1 MIDNNSMNAAAVAAG
16 LGYGWNLGNTLDA
29 HGGNASGLN
38 TETLWG
44 NPRAS
49 KELIALIKKS
59 GFSSVRIP
67 ITWYQ
72 HLGPAPEYKID
83 YNWMKRVKEVAS
95 LVLDANMY
103 AIINIHHDGDG
114 EQWLRPDIDSGDKPA
129 MYAKFEAIWKQIA
142 AEFAATGGKLLFEGM
157 NEFHSGFGDPP
168 DEWLKTTDELN
179 QLFVDTVR
187 ASGGVNEKRIL
198 IVPSYNTN
206 PWAALKMTIPND
218 TIENALIVE
227 VHSYDPWSFAGEG
240 KGTWGTDEDKAEVDR
255 RLDALV
261 SHFGEKGIPVIM
273 GEYGVVI
280 QADKASR
287 LAHIEYTTEA
297 LIKRGIAPFW
307 WDDGGGFAITNRKSN
322 RISDNAALEAII
334 KSNTGSRN

>member
-1 MIDNNSMNAAAVAAG
+1 MNAAEVAAG

-38 TETLWG
+38 TEMCWG

-59 GFSSVRIP
+59 GFSSIRIP

-83 YNWMKRVKEVAS
+83 YNWMKRVKEVVS
-95 LVLDANMY
+95 LVLDADLF
-103 AIINIHHDGDG
+103 AIINIHHDGNS
-114 EQWLRPDIDSGDKPA
+114 EEWLRPDIENTEKPA
-129 MYAKFEAIWKQIA
+129 MYAKFETIWKQIC
-142 AEFAATGGKLLFEGM
+142 AEFASTGGKLLFEGM
-157 NEFHSGFGDPP
+157 NEFHSGTDDPP
-168 DEWLKTTDELN
+168 DQWLVTTDELN
-179 QLFVDTVR
+179 QLFVRTVR
-187 ASGGVNEKRIL
+187 ASGGINEKRVL
-198 IVPSYNTN
+198 IVPSYNTR
-206 PWAALKMTIPND
+206 PETALKMAIPKD
-218 TIENALIVE
+218 TIENALIAE

-240 KGTWGTDEDKAEVDR
+240 KGTWGTDDDKKEVDE

-261 SHFGEKGIPVIM
+261 SHFGKKGIPVIM

-287 LAHIEYTTEA
+287 LRHIEYTTEA

-307 WDDGGGFAITNRKSN
+307 WDDGGSFAITNRKSN
-322 RISDNAALEAII
+322 RISDTAALEAIF
-334 KSNTGSRN
+334 KSDTSGKN

>member
-1 MIDNNSMNAAAVAAG
+1 MTDTNLNAAAVAAG

-67 ITWYQ
+67 ITWYP
-72 HLGPAPEYKID
+72 HLGEAPGYKID
-83 YNWMKRVKEVAS
+83 YNWMKRVREVVS
-95 LVLDANMY
+95 LVLDAGMF

-114 EQWLRPDIDSGDKPA
+114 EQWLRPDIDAGDKPA
-129 MYAKFEAIWKQIA
+129 MLAKFETIWKQIA
-142 AEFAATGGKLLFEGM
+142 AEFKNFDSKLLFEGM
-157 NEFHSGFGDPP
+157 NEFHSGTDDPS
-168 DEWLKTTDELN
+168 DEWLKLTDELN

-187 ASGGVNEKRIL
+187 ASGGLNEKRTL

-206 PWAALKMTIPND
+206 PWAALKMAIPND
-218 TIENALIVE
+218 TIENALVAA

-240 KGTWGTDEDKAEVDR
+240 KGTWGTDKDKAEVDE

-261 SHFGEKGIPVIM
+261 SHFGKKGIPVIM

-287 LAHIEYTTEA
+287 LAHIKYTTDA

-322 RISDNAALEAII
+322 RISDSSALEAI
-334 KSNTGSRN
+334 KSGNC